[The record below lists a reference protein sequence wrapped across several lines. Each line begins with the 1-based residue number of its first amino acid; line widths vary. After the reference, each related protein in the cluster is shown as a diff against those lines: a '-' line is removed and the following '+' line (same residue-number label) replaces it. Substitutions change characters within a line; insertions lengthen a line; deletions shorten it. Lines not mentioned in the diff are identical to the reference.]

1 VTLVVTADDL
11 GLSRGVTKGVLE
23 AHRNGVVRSTSLLVT
38 FPASEEGAALARAE
52 RDLEVG
58 VHLDL
63 VGGWPI
69 NDPAAIPTLVDDDGR
84 FHPLSTLASR
94 LFTRR
99 IRASEVAAELR
110 AQVER
115 ARRWGIPALAWDSHR
130 HVHLMPP
137 VARVVSALAKELGAR
152 WLRRG
157 RAPNIQSALMGKSA
171 AIHAASLI
179 SEIAYGRMP
188 GNTWYIDLT
197 SGRPRLDATAVALL
211 ATYPG
216 LGELSAHPGY
226 PDEEL
231 RRVDSLVETRRD
243 DLELLT
249 DPLLREAL
257 GHEVVVWRVR

>member
-11 GLSRGVTKGVLE
+11 GLTRGVTKGILE
-23 AHRNGVVRSTSLLVT
+23 AHRIGVVRSTSLLLT
-38 FPASEEGAALARAE
+38 FPASEEGASLGQAE

-69 NDPAAIPTLVDDDGR
+69 SDPASIPTLCDGEGR
-84 FHPLSTLASR
+84 FYPLPGFAQR

-99 IRASEVAAELR
+99 IRASEVATELR

-115 ARRWGIPALAWDSHR
+115 ARRWGVPALAWDSHR

-152 WLRRG
+152 WVRRG
-157 RAPNIQSALMGKSA
+157 RAPRAAGMLLGKSA
-171 AIHAASLI
+171 AIHAATLV
-179 SEIAYGRMP
+179 SELAYRRTP
-188 GNTWYIDLT
+188 GNSWFIDLT
-197 SGRPRLDATAVALL
+197 SSRPRLDATAVALL
-211 ATYPG
+211 AAYPG
-216 LGELSAHPGY
+216 LGELAAHPGY
-226 PDEEL
+226 PDGDLSRE
-231 RRVDSLVETRRD
+231 DALVETRRD
-243 DLELLT
+243 DLELLI

-257 GHEVVVWRVR
+257 GNDVVVWRVR